1 KEIGILHCFEHI
13 SSVSLGLATKPAP
26 DIFVDA
32 AEKLGFRPSQTL
44 VVEDS
49 NQGVEAAMSAG
60 LDVIRLI

>member
-1 KEIGILHCFEHI
+1 
-13 SSVSLGLATKPAP
+13 LAAKPAP

-49 NQGVEAAMSAG
+49 DQGVEAAMSAG